1 MFLLC
6 LMWFVIMDK
15 CRYIE
20 LFAGVGGFHVG
31 LDRADKEFY
40 QCVMANQWEQ
50 SSKDQFAANI
60 YKKRFPDVLLINDDI
75 NKVSGK
81 DYEAELLMGGFCC
94 LSGDTMVLTSNGY
107 KKITDVNVGDMVLG
121 HDNQYHQVIKFM
133 DQGVRKTYHIEAT
146 GFDYIEVTGNHNF
159 FVRKKKSITPKINGK
174 TTRIRQFLE
183 PEWKCIDEIKDSY
196 NEYYMGTSINQN
208 SIIPEWKGI
217 TINKNQ
223 FVTETKCDLNMSDEN
238 LWYIIGR
245 FIGDGWII
253 KQQKK
258 GDFRYVYKGIGICCG
273 KYELEELTSKIS
285 DKYKYTIAENRTSY
299 NLIFSNVEL
308 ASFCENF
315 YSSSEHT
322 AKNKRLPGFVF
333 DLPVNLLE
341 QLLMGYEDSDGC
353 ITGIYHQ
360 FTSIS
365 KELLYGIAHC
375 IEKVYHKPTLIY
387 KNNVPNT
394 KVIEGR
400 LVNQKPF
407 YTLRYRVDDN
417 KHKTYF
423 YENGYV
429 WFPISK
435 IEESEN
441 QQVYDIE
448 VEGSHSFVANQCV
461 VHNCQD
467 YSVVRNLS
475 QSLGIEGKKGVLWWQ
490 VTRLISEMKEKPK
503 FLLFEN
509 VDRMLISP
517 SKQKG
522 RDYALILQSL
532 VDLGYDVEWR
542 IINAA
547 EYGMPQKRKRVFI
560 FGFLKGEFD
569 VTSPDEWL
577 YSDGVLAKSFP
588 VKKPVDVGL
597 WGLDGRRL
605 DPDLANLSKYFNKG
619 NMSLHPFENAGVV
632 IDGLV
637 YTTKVEPDY
646 SGPYTTLGDILVTG
660 DDRKYI
666 TPEYYV
672 SDKDAKKWEY
682 VKGHKEFERTSKDG
696 YKYMYTE
703 GSMAFPDHLDKP
715 ARTLIT
721 SEVTKKPNRFTH
733 IIKDPV
739 NGKLRRLVP
748 LELERVQMFPDNHT
762 EGTTDRKRGFLM
774 GNALVCGIVERIGK
788 ELRRRL

>member
-1 MFLLC
+1 
-6 LMWFVIMDK
+6 MWFVIMDK

-40 QCVMANQWEQ
+40 QCVMANQWEP

-81 DYEAELLMGGFCC
+81 DYEAELLMGGSC
-94 LSGDTMVLTSNGY
+94 
-107 KKITDVNVGDMVLG
+107 
-121 HDNQYHQVIKFM
+121 
-133 DQGVRKTYHIEAT
+133 
-146 GFDYIEVTGNHNF
+146 
-159 FVRKKKSITPKINGK
+159 
-174 TTRIRQFLE
+174 
-183 PEWKCIDEIKDSY
+183 
-196 NEYYMGTSINQN
+196 
-208 SIIPEWKGI
+208 
-217 TINKNQ
+217 
-223 FVTETKCDLNMSDEN
+223 
-238 LWYIIGR
+238 
-245 FIGDGWII
+245 
-253 KQQKK
+253 
-258 GDFRYVYKGIGICCG
+258 
-273 KYELEELTSKIS
+273 
-285 DKYKYTIAENRTSY
+285 
-299 NLIFSNVEL
+299 
-308 ASFCENF
+308 
-315 YSSSEHT
+315 
-322 AKNKRLPGFVF
+322 
-333 DLPVNLLE
+333 
-341 QLLMGYEDSDGC
+341 
-353 ITGIYHQ
+353 
-360 FTSIS
+360 
-365 KELLYGIAHC
+365 
-375 IEKVYHKPTLIY
+375 
-387 KNNVPNT
+387 
-394 KVIEGR
+394 
-400 LVNQKPF
+400 
-407 YTLRYRVDDN
+407 
-417 KHKTYF
+417 
-423 YENGYV
+423 
-429 WFPISK
+429 
-435 IEESEN
+435 
-441 QQVYDIE
+441 
-448 VEGSHSFVANQCV
+448 
-461 VHNCQD
+461 CQD

-619 NMSLHPFENAGVV
+619 NMSLHPFKNAGVV

-672 SDKDAKKWEY
+672 SDEDAKKWEY

-774 GNALVCGIVERIGK
+774 GNALVCGIVEKIGK